1 MTTNF
6 AHPWQLSTIEAAPF
20 DVLRPVGVGEGRG
33 TPAAAANYA
42 LVFAFPHSGRT
53 YPRAF
58 IEASR
63 LNAQG
68 LRITE
73 DAFVDD
79 LMGFDEGLNAVQG
92 DFGDVWAIRA
102 NYARAFVDVNRHP
115 MELDPRL
122 IKGALPKGALSQTQ
136 KVKNGFGVIPRC
148 LTPEA
153 EIYYGPISVAEASL
167 RIDTLHRPY
176 HEQLQALLFEA
187 RRATAAQRVALLD
200 WHSMPSSA
208 LKTLNALGRGA
219 DIVLGDLYG
228 ESCRPQLLAAVRE
241 GFERE
246 GFKVAL
252 NMPFAGGYTT
262 QHYGAPTK
270 GIEALQIEINRSLY
284 MNERAVE
291 VSEGFEGVKA
301 RLRRSAGHIMT
312 TLGEY
317 NPSQI

>member
-20 DVLRPVGVGEGRG
+20 DVLRPFGVAGGEK
-33 TPAAAANYA
+33 TAPAHCETGGEYA

-53 YPRAF
+53 YPQAF
-58 IEASR
+58 VEASR
-63 LNAQG
+63 LEARG
-68 LRITE
+68 LRVTE

-79 LMGFDEGLNAVQG
+79 LIGFDGGLSEAPG
-92 DFGDVWAIRA
+92 VWAIRA

-115 MELDPRL
+115 LELDPRL
-122 IKGALPKGALSQTQ
+122 ISGTLPKGSLSQTQ

-148 LTPEA
+148 LTPDA
-153 EIYYGPISVAEASL
+153 EIYKASISVAEASR
-167 RIDTLHRPY
+167 RIDVLHRPY

-187 RRATAAQRVALLD
+187 RHDMGVKRVALLD

-228 ESCRPQLLAAVRE
+228 ESCSPRLLGAVKA

-262 QHYGAPTK
+262 QHYGAPAK

-284 MNERAVE
+284 MNERTIEPNEA
-291 VSEGFEGVKA
+291 FEAVKA
-301 RLRRSAGHIMT
+301 RLRRCVRHLKAGLNVPH
-312 TLGEY
+312 GA
-317 NPSQI
+317 